1 MGCKKKKNKEK
12 INSPP
17 PTKKIK
23 ILSVLRTRILI
34 LWRRVIVTIY
44 CNNYFFL
51 WEKLRLETEQR
62 NCYHFLQIRIQLN
75 FLNGDPVQAAFLMQ
89 IQIMLLKNVFKL
101 PYEEFSWVEKDKKDC
116 WKLKTMELVQI
127 YLIFLKI
134 FWQLLWISLHF
145 FSFFLILFP
154 PVSGFRRENECGSGS
169 IALIG
174 KANVTS

>member
-1 MGCKKKKNKEK
+1 MGKVKTGNRAAEL
-12 INSPP
+12 
-17 PTKKIK
+17 
-23 ILSVLRTRILI
+23 LSFFADPDPAEFSQWGSVSS
-34 LWRRVIVTIY
+34 
-44 CNNYFFL
+44 CFFNADPNN
-51 WEKLRLETEQR
+51 
-62 NCYHFLQIRIQLN
+62 
-75 FLNGDPVQAAFLMQ
+75 A
-89 IQIMLLKNVFKL
+89 LKNVFKL

-169 IALIG
+169 TPWLE
-174 KANVTS
+174 KQMWHHKVLWKRMCTTVEEQN